1 MEYLE
6 AKEILVDIQRL
17 FPNFNKNRDVE
28 VAKTWIRLLQKGDYE
43 RTKRKLDEYVT
54 ESSYPPNV
62 ADILVKEYKPRDDG
76 MAEQIRAAE
85 EKVRQEKADPEKAAR
100 REQLLNEMRK
110 KLGEYYDDW
119 TNEFNGY
126 RLLRENVIS

>member
-6 AKEILVDIQRL
+6 AKNVLIEVQKL
-17 FPNFNKNRDVE
+17 FPHFNKDRDIE
-28 VAKTWIRLLQKGDYE
+28 TAKTWIRLLQKGDYE
-43 RTKRKLDEYVT
+43 KTMNKLDEYAI

-100 REQLLNEMRK
+100 REQLLNEMRR
-110 KLGEYYDDW
+110 KLGAYYDD
-119 TNEFNGY
+119 
-126 RLLRENVIS
+126 

>member
-6 AKEILVDIQRL
+6 AKNVLIEVQKL
-17 FPNFNKNRDVE
+17 FPHFNKDRDIE
-28 VAKTWIRLLQKGDYE
+28 TAKTWIRLLQKGDYE
-43 RTKRKLDEYVT
+43 KTMNKLDEYAI

-76 MAEQIRAAE
+76 MAEQIRDAE

-100 REQLLNEMRK
+100 REELLNEMRR
-110 KLGEYYDDW
+110 KLGAYYDD
-119 TNEFNGY
+119 
-126 RLLRENVIS
+126 

>member
-6 AKEILVDIQRL
+6 AKEILTDIQKMY
-17 FPNFNKNRDVE
+17 PHFNKNRDVE
-28 VAKTWIRLLQKGDYE
+28 VGRTWMRLLQKGDYE

-110 KLGEYYDDW
+110 KLGAYYGD
-119 TNEFNGY
+119 
-126 RLLRENVIS
+126 

>member
-1 MEYLE
+1 MNKEQALE
-6 AKEILVDIQRL
+6 IVQMLYAAY
-17 FPNFNKNRDVE
+17 PNFNRHGSKNFNSIWLE
-28 VAKTWIRLLQKGDYE
+28 RLIEDGDYSKTL
-43 RTKRKLDEYVT
+43 RKTKDYTT
-54 ESSYPPNV
+54 ENKFAPAL

-110 KLGEYYDDW
+110 KLGAYYDD
-119 TNEFNGY
+119 
-126 RLLRENVIS
+126 

>member
-1 MEYLE
+1 MEFLE
-6 AKEILVDIQRL
+6 AKKVLTEVQKL
-17 FPNFNKNRDVE
+17 FPHFNKNRDIE
-28 VAKTWIRLLQKGDYE
+28 TAKSWIRLLQKGDYE
-43 RTKRKLDEYVT
+43 NTMRKLDEYAS

-100 REQLLNEMRK
+100 REQLLNEMRR
-110 KLGEYYDDW
+110 KLGAYYDD
-119 TNEFNGY
+119 
-126 RLLRENVIS
+126 

>member
-17 FPNFNKNRDVE
+17 FPHFNKNRDVE

-43 RTKRKLDEYVT
+43 RTKRKLDEYVI

-110 KLGEYYDDW
+110 KLGAYYDD
-119 TNEFNGY
+119 
-126 RLLRENVIS
+126 

>member
-6 AKEILVDIQRL
+6 AKNVVIEVQRL
-17 FPNFNKNRDVE
+17 FPHFNKSRDIE
-28 VAKTWIRLLQKGDYE
+28 TAKTWIRLLQKGDYE
-43 RTKRKLDEYVT
+43 RTMEKLDEYAS

-100 REQLLNEMRK
+100 REQLLNEMRR
-110 KLGEYYDDW
+110 KLGAYYDD
-119 TNEFNGY
+119 
-126 RLLRENVIS
+126 

>member
-6 AKEILVDIQRL
+6 AKNVLIEVQRL
-17 FPNFNKNRDVE
+17 FPHFNKDRDIE
-28 VAKTWIRLLQKGDYE
+28 TAKTWIRLLQKGDYE
-43 RTKRKLDEYVT
+43 KTMKKLDEYAI

-76 MAEQIRAAE
+76 MAEQIRATE

-100 REQLLNEMRK
+100 REELLNEMRR
-110 KLGEYYDDW
+110 KLGAYYDD
-119 TNEFNGY
+119 
-126 RLLRENVIS
+126 

>member
-6 AKEILVDIQRL
+6 AKNVLIEVQRL
-17 FPNFNKNRDVE
+17 FPHFNKDRDIE
-28 VAKTWIRLLQKGDYE
+28 TAKTWIRLLQKGDYE
-43 RTKRKLDEYVT
+43 KTMKKLDEYAI

-100 REQLLNEMRK
+100 REELLNEMRR
-110 KLGEYYDDW
+110 KLGAYYD
-119 TNEFNGY
+119 N
-126 RLLRENVIS
+126 

>member
-6 AKEILVDIQRL
+6 AKNVLIEVQKL
-17 FPNFNKNRDVE
+17 FPHFNKDRDIE
-28 VAKTWIRLLQKGDYE
+28 TAKTWIRLLQKGDYE
-43 RTKRKLDEYVT
+43 KTMKKLDEYAI

-100 REQLLNEMRK
+100 REQLLNEMRR
-110 KLGEYYDDW
+110 KLGAYYDD
-119 TNEFNGY
+119 
-126 RLLRENVIS
+126 

>member
-6 AKEILVDIQRL
+6 AKNVVIEVQKL
-17 FPNFNKNRDVE
+17 FPHFNKNRDIE
-28 VAKTWIRLLQKGDYE
+28 IAKTWIRLLQKGDYE
-43 RTKRKLDEYVT
+43 KTMEKLDEYAS

-100 REQLLNEMRK
+100 REQLLNEMRR
-110 KLGEYYDDW
+110 KLGAYYDD
-119 TNEFNGY
+119 
-126 RLLRENVIS
+126 

>member
-6 AKEILVDIQRL
+6 AKNVLIEVQKL
-17 FPNFNKNRDVE
+17 FPHFNKDRDIE
-28 VAKTWIRLLQKGDYE
+28 TAKTWIRLLQKGDYE
-43 RTKRKLDEYVT
+43 KTMNKLDEYAI

-100 REQLLNEMRK
+100 REELLNEMRR
-110 KLGEYYDDW
+110 KLGAYYD
-119 TNEFNGY
+119 N
-126 RLLRENVIS
+126 